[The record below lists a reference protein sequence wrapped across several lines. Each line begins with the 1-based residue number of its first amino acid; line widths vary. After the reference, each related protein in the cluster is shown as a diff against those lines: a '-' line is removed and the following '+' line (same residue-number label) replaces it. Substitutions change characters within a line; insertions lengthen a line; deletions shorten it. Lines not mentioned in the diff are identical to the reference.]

1 MSTYDG
7 RERGFGAELSL
18 WYLVPLGVLLAVLAV
33 GVIVATSLSGAGD
46 PAASDAEAADAASLK
61 LPPYYTVRAGQTYT
75 DIAKKTGLSVE
86 QLETFNPNTNPDTIR
101 PGERIKLRL
110 NVPPA
115 KPKPPGPRFVTVRS
129 GQSFGSIAAET
140 GHSIA
145 WLRRLNPKLKPE
157 SLQAGVRMRLRE

>member
-18 WYLVPLGVLLAVLAV
+18 WYLVPLGVLLAMLAV
-33 GVIVATSLSGAGD
+33 GAIVAASLSGAGG
-46 PAASDAEAADAASLK
+46 PSTNDAQAADAASLK
-61 LPPYYTVRAGQTYT
+61 LPPWYTVRAGQTYT

-101 PGERIKLRL
+101 PGQRIKLRL
-110 NVPPA
+110 KVPPA
-115 KPKPPGPRFVTVRS
+115 KPKPPGPSVWTVRS
-129 GQSFGSIAAET
+129 GQSFGSIAAKT

-157 SLQAGVRMRLRE
+157 KLQPGARMRLRE